1 MLTKI
6 QAAVTLRR
14 ARRRALAAFA
24 DGLIGRPAGSSVAH
38 LVRAQRAGEQ
48 AQIAGVLAR
57 LESGTQTPRDM
68 AGSVTLPNG
77 VRKRWGYLTGDEIDS
92 LRRAQAY

>member
-1 MLTKI
+1 MLTYLRSTI
-6 QAAVTLRR
+6 TLRR

-24 DGLIGRPAGSSVAH
+24 DDLIGRPAGSSVAH

-48 AQIAGVLAR
+48 ARVAAVLAR
-57 LESGTQTPRDM
+57 IESGTETMRDM

-77 VRKRWGYLTGDEIDS
+77 IRKRWGYLTDDEIDS